1 MHKFPYK
8 ITSGKALRISFS
20 DKSVQ
25 YRQKYN
31 TKTDQYESYKEYMT
45 QKDIDEYKQWFY
57 DLWTEHLG
65 MEM

>member
-1 MHKFPYK
+1 
-8 ITSGKALRISFS
+8 
-20 DKSVQ
+20 
-25 YRQKYN
+25 
-31 TKTDQYESYKEYMT
+31 MT